1 MKPDKPRKTPTG
13 DYEVGYARPP
23 QHSQFKPG
31 NPGNP
36 NGRRKAQ
43 PTLQEIVLRDA
54 ARSVRIQVGD
64 KIETVAN
71 IESIVRRLGKEARS
85 GDQRAR
91 RLYIDLYLRL
101 GSPNDAAVADDYLK
115 AADMEIPDDD
125 VVRRMLSRF
134 HHLRS
139 E

>member
-23 QHSQFKPG
+23 RHSQFKAG

-36 NGRRKAQ
+36 NGRRKRQ
-43 PTLQEIVLRDA
+43 STLREIVLRDA

-71 IESIVRRLGKEARS
+71 IESIVRKLGQEARS
-85 GDQRAR
+85 GDQRAQR
-91 RLYIDLYLRL
+91 MYIDLVLRL
-101 GSPNDAAVADDYLK
+101 SSADDAAVADDDLK